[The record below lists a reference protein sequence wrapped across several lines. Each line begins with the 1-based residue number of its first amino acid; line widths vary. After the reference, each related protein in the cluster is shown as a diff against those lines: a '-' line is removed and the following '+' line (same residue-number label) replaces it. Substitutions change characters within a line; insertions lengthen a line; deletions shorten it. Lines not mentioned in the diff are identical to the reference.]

1 VLQMNISLPQRVLN
15 VSVYL
20 NNGSSTV

>member
-1 VLQMNISLPQRVLN
+1 MNISLPQRVLN